1 MFECLLSVRGRGQS
15 SFCGL
20 FRLILTRGLLQVRFF
35 ERRFWDEDAQA
46 GNWGLTVV
54 GKRDASRSGQTE
66 KLGCRTVLQ
75 APATLAGRSEAG
87 RPCRV
92 VLKYREGAG
101 VSCVDP
107 LLGGVYPLSKGVW
120 LFAAEG
126 CVWRVVTVRW
136 HPQQHPLQRLMT
148 QMLSTTLS
156 KSKYSINVGSYRHQ
170 YHPPD
175 IPYPSSCQKEYV
187 ALLVE
192 EPVGSFSE
200 HFPQT
205 IYLLAA
211 G

>member
-1 MFECLLSVRGRGQS
+1 MHRQEIGDWQLWVSETQAGLDRQRSWAAVQS
-15 SFCGL
+15 Y
-20 FRLILTRGLLQVRFF
+20 RLQPLLQ
-35 ERRFWDEDAQA
+35 DA
-46 GNWGLTVV
+46 L
-54 GKRDASRSGQTE
+54 
-66 KLGCRTVLQ
+66 KLGG
-75 APATLAGRSEAG
+75 PAELSWNIGRELGSPALTLYWEEFIPS
-87 RPCRV
+87 P
-92 VLKYREGAG
+92 
-101 VSCVDP
+101 
-107 LLGGVYPLSKGVW
+107 KGVW
-120 LFAAEG
+120 LFAAED

-175 IPYPSSCQKEYV
+175 IPYPSSCQKEYT